1 MLAPRRELDAGPDHE
16 VLDGRGDQDLAGSG
30 EGADSRRDV
39 DGQAGEIIAA
49 DLALARVQTCSQ
61 FDPERPDGSRDCL
74 GAADRSRGTIE
85 AGDEAVAG
93 RVDLRSPKPSEL
105 VTHGLVMR
113 VEERAPTPVA
123 Q

>member
-1 MLAPRRELDAGPDHE
+1 MNWIPDPTTRSLT
-16 VLDGRGDQDLAGSG
+16 VAGDQDLAGSG

-49 DLALARVQTCSQ
+49 DLALARVQTCSH

-74 GAADRSRGTIE
+74 GAADRARGTIE
-85 AGDEAVAG
+85 AGHEAVAG

-105 VTHGLVMR
+105 VAHGLVMR
-113 VEERAPTPVA
+113 VKERAPTPVA